1 MAAADSINANDRDL
15 LRRLGV
21 VLIFILVFTAAFA
34 HLHRVYSDK
43 FFGIT
48 GEAEWIWAQHRMS
61 SNEPVAFFATRDFVL
76 PEQRLYAHFK
86 VIGDPEYDLFVNGRE
101 IAGRRLPVER
111 KGEVDERLDLYDISE
126 DVKTGPNRIVIAV
139 RAPQGMGG
147 LLASL
152 DLAPE
157 QQNWLVTDGR
167 WRIHRRWTDDLL
179 VREPANGKWEVPQQ
193 VGAPPIGRWNYL
205 EVARREE
212 TPPVQTVL
220 PPRDSFEVIGLMP
233 AIRTRGG
240 VAVAVAERARAT
252 AFDFGFTRGRLRLT
266 RPRSTFGSRTVY
278 VRFAYARPELEYVE
292 WNLRP
297 IVFAPGERTVTT
309 PEMHELRYVMVFARG
324 ISAEL
329 LQ

>member
-1 MAAADSINANDRDL
+1 MAAADSINAEDRDL

-21 VLIFILVFTAAFA
+21 VVVVILVGTAAFA

-48 GEAEWIWAQHRMS
+48 GNAEWIWAQHRMS
-61 SNEPVAFFATRDFVL
+61 SNDPVAFFAARDFVL
-76 PEQRLYAHFK
+76 PERRAYTHLK

-101 IAGRRLPVER
+101 VAGRRLPVER
-111 KGEVDERLDLYDISE
+111 KGEVDERLDLYDISGL
-126 DVKTGPNRIVIAV
+126 VKTGPNRIVIAV
-139 RAPQGMGG
+139 RAPQGTGG
-147 LLASL
+147 LLAAI

-157 QQNWLVTDGR
+157 QQNWLVTDAD
-167 WRIHRRWTDDLL
+167 WRIHREWRPELL
-179 VREPANGKWEVPQQ
+179 EREPADGKWEVPQI

-212 TPPVQTVL
+212 ARAAQTVVA
-220 PPRDSFEVIGLMP
+220 PRDSFEVIGLMP
-233 AIRTRGG
+233 TIRTRGG

-266 RPRSTFGSRTVY
+266 RSRNSFSSRTVY
-278 VRFAYARPELEYVE
+278 VRFAFARPELGYVE

-297 IVFAPGERTVTT
+297 VVFAPGETTVTT
-309 PEMHELRYVMVFARG
+309 PEMHELRYAMVFARG
-324 ISAEL
+324 VTAEL
-329 LQ
+329 VQ